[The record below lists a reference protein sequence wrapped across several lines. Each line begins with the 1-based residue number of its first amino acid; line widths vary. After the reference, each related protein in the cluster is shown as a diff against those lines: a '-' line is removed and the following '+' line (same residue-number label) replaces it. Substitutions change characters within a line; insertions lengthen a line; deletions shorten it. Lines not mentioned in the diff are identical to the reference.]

1 MAIQIGAKP
10 DSGFDDPI
18 GMLKDCHRRIESF
31 LRILCVVVDRAQGRS
46 LTDEE
51 RIAVQAALQ
60 YFRTGGQRHTA
71 DEEQSLFPRLRKS
84 DAQAFEEID
93 RLEADH
99 HEANALHESVERFYS
114 NWIESGALPADETRQ
129 LLAETSRLK
138 QLYSDHIQVEETTV
152 FARAAQ
158 VLDRNA
164 IAAIGTEFRFR
175 RK

>member
-31 LRILCVVVDRAQGRS
+31 LHVLCVVVDRAQGRNV
-46 LTDEE
+46 TDEE
-51 RIAVQAALQ
+51 RAAVQAALQ

-93 RLEADH
+93 RLEHDH
-99 HEANALHESVERFYS
+99 REANDLHRSVERLYTA
-114 NWIESGALPADETRQ
+114 WIESGALGPDETRQ
-129 LLAETSRLK
+129 LLSETSRLK
-138 QLYSDHIQVEETTV
+138 QLYSDHIEVEETTV

-164 IAAIGTEFRFR
+164 LAAIGTEFRFR